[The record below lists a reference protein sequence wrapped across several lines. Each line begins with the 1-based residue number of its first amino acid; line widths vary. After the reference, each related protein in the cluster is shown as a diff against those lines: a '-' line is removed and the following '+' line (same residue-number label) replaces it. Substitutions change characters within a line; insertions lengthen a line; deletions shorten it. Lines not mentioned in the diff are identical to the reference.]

1 MELKVQDKEVVVP
14 GQILS
19 TGMEYLPAAGTYRLG
34 DDIRANRV
42 GLIKIDGKV
51 IKTIPMAGVYIPH
64 RNDIVI
70 GRIVDILMSGW
81 RLDINS
87 PYSSVLQIKDATFD
101 FITKGA
107 DLTKYF
113 DLEDYA
119 VIKIIQVTT
128 QNLVD
133 VTCKGTGLRKLAG
146 GRIIKVSPS
155 KVPRIIGTKGS
166 MISMVKKA
174 TGCKIIV
181 GQNGVIWMEG
191 SPEKEH
197 IAVKIISLIE
207 ELAHTSGLTDK
218 IKQKLVELTGVT
230 AEELESL
237 PVEDEFA
244 DNDRYNDRR
253 SGNRGER
260 GEYNRD
266 RRSSYTNRDR
276 RPSYG
281 NRDGN
286 RRPSFGR
293 DRDNNRPPR
302 DKPRFE
308 HKNNNDQVNQ

>member
-14 GQILS
+14 GQILA
-19 TGMEYLPAAGTYRLG
+19 TGMEYLPSAGTYRLG
-34 DDIRANRV
+34 DNIRANRV

-51 IKTIPMAGVYIPH
+51 IKSIPMAGVYMPH

-70 GRIVDILMSGW
+70 GRIIDILMSGW

-87 PYSSVLQIKDATFD
+87 PYSAVLQIKDATFD

-133 VTCKGTGLRKLAG
+133 VTCKGSGLRKLTG
-146 GRIIKVSPS
+146 GRIIRVSPS

-174 TGCKIIV
+174 TNCKIVV
-181 GQNGVIWMEG
+181 GQNGVVWLEG

-197 IAVKIISLIE
+197 LAVKVITLIE
-207 ELAHTSGLTDK
+207 ELSHTSGLTDK
-218 IKQKLVELTGVT
+218 IKQYLIDLTGVA
-230 AEELESL
+230 AEELEAL
-237 PVEDEFA
+237 PEDDEFA
-244 DNDRYNDRR
+244 ERPRGEERYGRDREFNNRER
-253 SGNRGER
+253 SGGF
-260 GEYNRD
+260 NRD
-266 RRSSYTNRDR
+266 RRPNNGGFNRDR
-276 RPSYG
+276 RPSFG
-281 NRDGN
+281 SERSTGFNRERNEGT
-286 RRPSFGR
+286 P
-293 DRDNNRPPR
+293 RPPR
-302 DKPRFE
+302 EGNFQRD
-308 HKNNNDQVNQ
+308 